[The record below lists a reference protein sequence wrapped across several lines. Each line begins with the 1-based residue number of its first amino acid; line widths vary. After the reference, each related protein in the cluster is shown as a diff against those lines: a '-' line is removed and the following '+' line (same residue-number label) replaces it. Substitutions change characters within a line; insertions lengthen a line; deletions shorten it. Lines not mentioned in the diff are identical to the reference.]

1 MKIDLIGHLA
11 EYSLVGAETLGPK
24 RKENKKKSIFILY
37 QVRGNN

>member
-24 RKENKKKSIFILY
+24 RKENKKSIFILF
-37 QVRGNN
+37 QVRGND